1 MAHKKA
7 GGSTRNG
14 RDSESKR
21 LGVKRFGGQKVLAGN
36 ILVRQRGTQYHPGE
50 NVGCGKDHTLFA
62 KADGEVVFKIRG
74 PRNRRYVSVQQPQ
87 Q

>member
-21 LGVKRFGGQKVLAGN
+21 LGVKRFGGQKVPSGS

-50 NVGCGKDHTLFA
+50 NVGLGRDHTLFA
-62 KADGEVVFKIRG
+62 KIDGEVVFKIRG
-74 PRNRRYVSVQQPQ
+74 PNNRRYVSVQPLA
-87 Q
+87 